1 MTNSSYSTQHRHLWD
16 CADHNLTINT
26 WVSLIAMMQCS
37 NVRGCPRLLQPALLT
52 WVSAEIRFWFLL
64 FNGPCSAR
72 QYLRLAS
79 LVLCEATKWV
89 MVLNWLNIVLKAN
102 PLLRK
107 VQSSLKDSS
116 GLDIQP
122 HVKGLSLCVELLGV
136 YLKYEKSQ
144 EKTRNTVISC
154 SLNLVSV
161 LWKTVLLRKAKSVL

>member
-1 MTNSSYSTQHRHLWD
+1 MNTTMTNSSYSTQHRHLWD

-107 VQSSLKDSS
+107 VQSSLKDCSRAGYS
-116 GLDIQP
+116 ASCKRT
-122 HVKGLSLCVELLGV
+122 VSLCRTVRCLF
-136 YLKYEKSQ
+136 KIWKKS
-144 EKTRNTVISC
+144 
-154 SLNLVSV
+154 
-161 LWKTVLLRKAKSVL
+161 RKNS